1 MRSDQERNFVLLSVL
16 FGIIM
21 ELFIL
26 KCLKITAF
34 QLSASVL
41 ESKQGY
47 KFDSLSSPSDNPSTG
62 DIMAI
67 IDYVCGYACK
77 GNEPTGAIADLF
89 KDMTTAVD
97 MTDANQVGGRSIC
110 AKMLIKTVRRLK
122 MSVHQKH
129 PLN

>member
-34 QLSASVL
+34 PLSASVL
-41 ESKQGY
+41 ESKQGQ

-110 AKMLIKTVRRLK
+110 AKMLIKTVRR
-122 MSVHQKH
+122 
-129 PLN
+129 